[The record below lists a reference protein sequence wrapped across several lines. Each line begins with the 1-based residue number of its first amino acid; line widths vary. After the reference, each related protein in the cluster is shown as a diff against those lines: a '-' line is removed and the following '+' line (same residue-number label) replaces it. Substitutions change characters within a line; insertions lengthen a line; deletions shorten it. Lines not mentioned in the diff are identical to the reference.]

1 MASLF
6 RLGVE
11 EKKDK
16 SNSFIKYSGLGVQML
31 VTIGVGAWLGLK
43 LDQYLNLKFPVFLIT
58 FIFVLFGGLMYQ
70 LYRTLNKD

>member
-1 MASLF
+1 M
-6 RLGVE
+6 E
-11 EKKDK
+11 EKNDK

-31 VTIGVGAWLGLK
+31 VTLGVGAWLGLK

-70 LYRTLNKD
+70 LYRTLNKDE

>member
-1 MASLF
+1 MK
-6 RLGVE
+6 

-31 VTIGVGAWLGLK
+31 VTLGVGAWLGLK